1 MELFKKILEPLVSQH
16 SKIALFDFS
25 NHGNVGDTAIW
36 LGTMRYLQTNHSS
49 LDIICINDIKSI
61 ATCDW
66 PKLPESCIILIH
78 GGGNFGDIWPAH
90 QHHRIALLKQY
101 PSNRIIQMP
110 QSIHFTTESE
120 LSHETW
126 KVMAQHKSFHLLVR
140 DQRSFEI
147 AKAKIPNKVSL
158 CPDMAHCL
166 RLQPSSIPV
175 KHDVLGIMRTDKER
189 SIQPDSQQLPSTDWL
204 SEPRYPEARILR
216 WLQKARRL
224 LGSSVVSHKID
235 LSLYNSLAAR
245 RLKRGIDLIC
255 SASVIITDRL
265 HVHLLY
271 TLLGRPHIVLDN
283 NYGKIS
289 AYRAAWTQLT
299 ASAEDAD
306 TFEPALISAL
316 QLKINR

>member
-1 MELFKKILEPLVSQH
+1 MDVFKKLLKPLISNHTKV
-16 SKIALFDFS
+16 ALFDFP
-25 NHGNVGDTAIW
+25 NYGNVGDSAIW
-36 LGTMRYLQTNHSS
+36 LGMMSYLQANHPNVS
-49 LDIICINDIKSI
+49 IICISDIKAISK
-61 ATCDW
+61 CGW
-66 PKLPESCIILIH
+66 PKLPKDCMILIN
-78 GGGNFGDIWPAH
+78 GGGNFGDLWPEH

-101 PSNRIIQMP
+101 PAHFVMQMP
-110 QSIHFTTESE
+110 QSIHFTKESE
-120 LSHETW
+120 LSRETW
-126 KVMAQHKSFHLLVR
+126 KVMSQHDNFHLFVR
-140 DQRSFEI
+140 DQPSFDL
-147 AKAKIPNKVSL
+147 AKTVMPNKVSL

-166 RLQPSSIPV
+166 RLQPSNISV

-189 SIQPDSQQLPSTDWL
+189 SIQPDSQQLPLTDWL

-224 LGSSVVSHKID
+224 LGSSIVPHKID

-255 SASVIITDRL
+255 SANIIITDRL
-265 HVHLLY
+265 HVHLLC

-299 ASAEDAD
+299 ASAEVAD
-306 TFEPALISAL
+306 TFEAALISAS
-316 QLKINR
+316 QLKSNR